1 MLNLQKFRPIVAR
14 VVSIR
19 SLSSTTTNNVSTIKS
34 TNYDVSTNNVST
46 KCLLKHRTTS
56 NVVEPFRRF
65 STKNVRT
72 SKNDVVEDEA
82 PKKILVEQNFKVP
95 SFGGTLVFRTPV
107 NVQVKLNLLRE
118 PSRFWERECHLFVI
132 LDLFRFIYI
141 YLDLSFVL
149 FLIESEV

>member
-14 VVSIR
+14 AVSIR
-19 SLSSTTTNNVSTIKS
+19 SLSSTTTNNVSTLKS
-34 TNYDVSTNNVST
+34 TTNNVST
-46 KCLLKHRTTS
+46 NIVSTNNKSPKCLLKHRTTS

-65 STKNVRT
+65 STKSVRT

-107 NVQVKLNLLRE
+107 NVQVRLNLVSE
-118 PSRFWERECHLFVI
+118 NPPVSGKG
-132 LDLFRFIYI
+132 D
-141 YLDLSFVL
+141 DT
-149 FLIESEV
+149 FLIS

>member
-19 SLSSTTTNNVSTIKS
+19 SLTSSTTYNVSTLKLKTNNVSS
-34 TNYDVSTNNVST
+34 NNKST

-65 STKNVRT
+65 STKSVRT

-107 NVQVKLNLLRE
+107 NVQVRFILLRE
-118 PSRFWERECHLFVI
+118 PSRFWERGWHLFDI
-132 LDLFRFIYI
+132 LDLLWFR
-141 YLDLSFVL
+141 LVL
-149 FLIESEV
+149 LLNKS